1 MDRRH
6 GSRRVTDERQVPDR
20 LVRSGESPVQLS
32 DILAIAEWFRDDI
45 AKAKAELMVE
55 IAAAKADLR
64 DFTSVHAQE
73 HIIEGAERKAW
84 QEQLAQLIETEKLA
98 KARRDGILG
107 ALRFVFNLIGTNWR
121 GILALAGTAAVLLGN
136 VKVSVGP

>member
-20 LVRSGESPVQLS
+20 LARSGESPVQLS

-45 AKAKAELMVE
+45 ATAKAELMAE
-55 IAAAKADLR
+55 IATAKADLR

-73 HIIEGAERKAW
+73 HIAEGAERKGW
-84 QEQLAQLIETEKLA
+84 QAQLAELIESEKLA

-136 VKVSVGP
+136 VRVSVGP